1 VGDIDISREAVSK
14 EIAALQKCEADPRC
28 YYQFEET
35 RALLGA
41 LRAALDAAEAR
52 DVGVKPLVWVPED
65 APCTRFKAEALG
77 GHMMIV
83 ELDPDTA
90 PGTYSVGFDLGGL
103 CFKFVLAEYDDFPPK
118 YTAPAKFDGIEA
130 AKAAAQADYEARI
143 LSALHP
149 ASPLGAV
156 VMRDK
161 AAERV
166 NTDAK
171 MYWENGMASAS
182 AALDNSAAAIRA
194 LPLPTD
200 AELLAAAAE
209 MILQHVLGEQ
219 KEDKEDPLIAG
230 AVIPWL
236 QDLAA
241 LAPFTRKGE

>member
-156 VMRDK
+156 AMREQLSTEGKTVGDIDALK
-161 AAERV
+161 ACPKNCGVDLVRFHAASATCHWVECDCGWTGPKRANKKRAAEV
-166 NTDAK
+166 WNA
-171 MYWENGMASAS
+171 
-182 AALDNSAAAIRA
+182 
-194 LPLPTD
+194 
-200 AELLAAAAE
+200 
-209 MILQHVLGEQ
+209 
-219 KEDKEDPLIAG
+219 
-230 AVIPWL
+230 
-236 QDLAA
+236 AA